1 MPYKDPENKRLWERE
16 HRDQRNARRREQR
29 LYVQDDPAISN
40 RVPDL
45 VPAKETG
52 SGWGVLIGMGV
63 LVLGVGLAVLG
74 INASLPRPP
83 AN

>member
-16 HRDQRNARRREQR
+16 HHKQRNAQRRERR
-29 LYVQDDPAISN
+29 LQIQNVPAIPN
-40 RVPDL
+40 RTPDP
-45 VPAKETG
+45 VSAKKSR
-52 SGWGVLIGMGV
+52 SGWGMLIGIGV
-63 LVLGVGLAVLG
+63 VVLGVGLAVLG